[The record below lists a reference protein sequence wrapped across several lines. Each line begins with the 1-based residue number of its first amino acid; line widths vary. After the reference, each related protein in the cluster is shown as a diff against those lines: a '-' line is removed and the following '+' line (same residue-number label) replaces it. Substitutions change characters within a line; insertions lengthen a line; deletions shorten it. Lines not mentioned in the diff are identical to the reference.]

1 VLEIRDLKVTIGP
14 FTIVDIERLAVAPGR
29 RLGIV
34 GESGSGKTMTTMSIV
49 GLQPA
54 EAAVTGSIRFN
65 GRELVGLTDRQFSSV
80 RGREIGVIFQ
90 DPAKA
95 LNPMMRIG
103 RQVSEAIRLHM
114 NVPAE
119 KLHTRVVD
127 LLTQVQLADARSL
140 LQRYPH
146 QLSGG
151 QQQRVMIAMAIA
163 CDPKLLIADEPTTSL
178 DVTVQNGIL
187 ELIRDLSASRNMT
200 LLFVTHNLGV
210 IKSISD
216 AIAVIYGG
224 QVVEL
229 GPTEQVINA
238 PLHQYTHALVSA
250 DPGIADDRDLGAV
263 VNQRLHTIRG
273 SVPSLDKFPSG
284 CRFRGRCVAETAAC
298 ARSPRTEDVAG
309 HLYRCW
315 NPARSVTGSRG
326 AAGAAGG
333 PGAAG
338 NPGAVDAAR

>member
-1 VLEIRDLKVTIGP
+1 MLEIRDLKVTIGP
-14 FTIVDIERLAVAPGR
+14 FTIVDIERLSLPPGR

-54 EAAVTGSIRFN
+54 EAVVRGSIRFN
-65 GRELVGLTDRQFSSV
+65 GRELIGLTDRELSTV

-103 RQVSEAIRLHM
+103 RQVSEAIRLHLDL
-114 NVPAE
+114 PRE
-119 KLHTRVVD
+119 QLRRRVID
-127 LLTQVQLADARSL
+127 LLTQVQLSEAESL
-140 LQRYPH
+140 LRRYPH

-163 CDPKLLIADEPTTSL
+163 CDPRLLIADEPTTSL

-187 ELIRDLSASRNMT
+187 NLIRDLSVSRNMT

-210 IKSISD
+210 IQSISD
-216 AIAVIYGG
+216 TVAVIYGG
-224 QVVEL
+224 HMVEL
-229 GPTEQVINA
+229 GPTEQIINR
-238 PLHQYTHALVSA
+238 PFHQYTQALISA
-250 DPGIADDRDLGAV
+250 DPGIADEEHLDEV
-263 VNQRLHTIRG
+263 MNTRLTTIRG

-284 CRFRGRCVAETAAC
+284 CRFRGRCVAETEKC
-298 ARSPRTEDVAG
+298 ALLPPTRDLAG
-309 HLYRCW
+309 HAFRCW
-315 NPARSVTGSRG
+315 NPTRSFAAAEGATELRG
-326 AAGAAGG
+326 AADV
-333 PGAAG
+333 P
-338 NPGAVDAAR
+338 R